1 MKQEVEIE
9 FKNLLTEDE
18 FLRIKQA
25 LHIDDDA
32 FSYQENHYF
41 DTPTFSLKEKGA
53 ALRIRVKQHTYT
65 LTLKQTI
72 EEGLLET
79 HEALTAEEAE
89 TLLKGTSAFPSKM
102 ASLLQSLGVAAHTI
116 RYFGTLAT
124 YRAEFP
130 YEGGLLVLDHS
141 CYLQTEDYEVE
152 YEATDRVHGKAI
164 FEQLLTTMN
173 VPIRPTKNKIKRFYE
188 KKYEAEEQ
196 Q

>member
-1 MKQEVEIE
+1 MRQEVEIE
-9 FKNLLTEDE
+9 FKNMLTKDE
-18 FLRIKQA
+18 FLRMKQA
-25 LHIDDDA
+25 FHIDDDA

-53 ALRIRVKQHTYT
+53 ALRIRMKQHTYT

-79 HEALTAEEAE
+79 HEPLTTEEAE
-89 TLLKGTSAFPSKM
+89 MLLKGASAFPSEM
-102 ASLLQSLGVAAHTI
+102 AALLQSLGVVSNTI

-124 YRAEFP
+124 YRAELP

-141 CYLQTEDYEVE
+141 LYLQTEDYEIE
-152 YEATDRVHGKAI
+152 YEATDRVRGKAI

-173 VPIRPTKNKIKRFYE
+173 IPIRPTKNKIKRFYA

-196 Q
+196 R